1 MRGDIV
7 QEKKKNKKK
16 TFIKYFMYY
25 LKYHELKR
33 MDQSKTNKIIICS

>member
-7 QEKKKNKKK
+7 QEKKKK

-33 MDQSKTNKIIICS
+33 MDQKSKTNKIIICS